1 MAETE
6 LIISQH
12 FQVHNLLMTYIIK
25 STQETIILITEK
37 EDFQYNL
44 CTNACTGNIKSVN
57 NT

>member
-1 MAETE
+1 MAKTE

-12 FQVHNLLMTYIIK
+12 FQVHNLLMAYIIK
-25 STQETIILITEK
+25 STKETIILITET

-44 CTNACTGNIKSVN
+44 YTNACRGKIKYLN

>member
-12 FQVHNLLMTYIIK
+12 FQVYNLLMAYIIK
-25 STQETIILITEK
+25 STQETITLITEK

-44 CTNACTGNIKSVN
+44 YTNACMGNIKPLN

>member
-25 STQETIILITEK
+25 STQETITLITGRKIFNIICAQMHVWEIL
-37 EDFQYNL
+37 NL
-44 CTNACTGNIKSVN
+44 
-57 NT
+57 